1 MEILILIILGIT
13 GGVMIATV
21 AASGIYYSYRSKK
34 GKKDK
39 EKTAAAKVTTNTK
52 SRRFAHVDSESF
64 VLIQDESV
72 VDFDSIPVQ
81 PETRRPI
88 RSPDDV
94 YPPLR
99 EEEQDDYLLNSLDMD
114 LSSTSVI
121 PPEETIERKGC
132 LEFTLHYY
140 QLSSTLTLTLI
151 RLGDLPLR
159 PSTGKP
165 PDPVV
170 EFEIKYGHE
179 GKIKSEVYHTTCD
192 PHMYESFRFE
202 IPVNDLGNQTRDRK
216 SVV

>member
-88 RSPDDV
+88 RYRSRVVWDFCGNV
-94 YPPLR
+94 NERMTHTVLK
-99 EEEQDDYLLNSLDMD
+99 
-114 LSSTSVI
+114 SS
-121 PPEETIERKGC
+121 
-132 LEFTLHYY
+132 
-140 QLSSTLTLTLI
+140 
-151 RLGDLPLR
+151 
-159 PSTGKP
+159 
-165 PDPVV
+165 
-170 EFEIKYGHE
+170 
-179 GKIKSEVYHTTCD
+179 
-192 PHMYESFRFE
+192 
-202 IPVNDLGNQTRDRK
+202 
-216 SVV
+216 